1 MNAHE
6 NEIAEKIVRRLDLGS
21 RNISSD
27 AAARLAAAREEAL
40 AQFQFQQVPELGVA
54 GLGRFIS
61 DMIERPA
68 SGGRYTIS
76 LAVLILG
83 LAGIVFWQSSNGSG
97 NEVADLDVR
106 LLTDDLP
113 IDAYLDKGF
122 DSWLKRQS
130 R

>member
-1 MNAHE
+1 MNAE
-6 NEIAEKIVRRLDLGS
+6 EREIAQKIVRELNRGARSVDG
-21 RNISSD
+21 D
-27 AAARLAAAREEAL
+27 ALARLAVGREQAL
-40 AQFQFQQVPELGVA
+40 AQFQHTPVIGLA
-54 GLGRFIS
+54 GAGEWVS
-61 DMIERPA
+61 HMIERPA
-68 SGGRYTIS
+68 SGARYALS

-97 NEVADLDVR
+97 GELADIDAR

-122 DSWLKRQS
+122 DSWLNRQS

>member
-1 MNAHE
+1 MNADE
-6 NEIAEKIVRRLDLGS
+6 REIALKIVRELDRSARSVSG
-21 RNISSD
+21 D
-27 AAARLAAAREEAL
+27 TAARLAVAREQAL
-40 AQFQFQQVPELGVA
+40 AQFQHAPVVGLA
-54 GLGRFIS
+54 GAGHSVSHML
-61 DMIERPA
+61 ERPA
-68 SGGRYTIS
+68 SGARYALP

-97 NEVADLDVR
+97 NELADIDAR

-122 DSWLKRQS
+122 DSWLSRQP

>member
-1 MNAHE
+1 MNAE
-6 NEIAEKIVRRLDLGS
+6 EREIAQKIVRELDRSARSVGGET
-21 RNISSD
+21 
-27 AAARLAAAREEAL
+27 AARLAVAREQAL
-40 AQFQFQQVPELGVA
+40 AQFQHAPVVSLA
-54 GLGRFIS
+54 GAGPSVSHTIGRS
-61 DMIERPA
+61 A
-68 SGGRYTIS
+68 SGLRYLLP

-97 NEVADLDVR
+97 NELADIDAR

-122 DSWLKRQS
+122 DSWLSRQS

>member
-1 MNAHE
+1 MNAE
-6 NEIAEKIVRRLDLGS
+6 EREIAQKIVRELDRGARS
-21 RNISSD
+21 VDGD
-27 AAARLAAAREEAL
+27 ALARLAVAREQAL
-40 AQFQFQQVPELGVA
+40 AQFQHTPVIGLA
-54 GLGRFIS
+54 GAGQLVS
-61 DMIERPA
+61 HMIERPA
-68 SGGRYTIS
+68 PGARYALS

-97 NEVADLDVR
+97 GELADIDAR

-122 DSWLKRQS
+122 DSWLNRQS

>member
-1 MNAHE
+1 MNAE
-6 NEIAEKIVRRLDLGS
+6 EREIAQKIVRELDRSARSVGG
-21 RNISSD
+21 D
-27 AAARLAAAREEAL
+27 AAARLAVAREQAL
-40 AQFQFQQVPELGVA
+40 AHFQHTPVISMA
-54 GLGRFIS
+54 GAGQLVSHI
-61 DMIERPA
+61 IERPA
-68 SGGRYTIS
+68 SGARYALS

-97 NEVADLDVR
+97 GELADIDAR

-122 DSWLKRQS
+122 DSWLSRQS

>member
-1 MNAHE
+1 MNVQE
-6 NEIAEKIVRRLDLGS
+6 REIAQRIVRELDRSALS
-21 RNISSD
+21 ID
-27 AAARLAAAREEAL
+27 KDTAARLLAVREQAL
-40 AQFQFQQVPELGVA
+40 TQYQQTPVA
-54 GLGRFIS
+54 GMAGAGAFVS
-61 DMIERPA
+61 QMIERPA
-68 SGGRYTIS
+68 SGARYALS

-97 NEVADLDVR
+97 GELADIDAR

-122 DSWLKRQS
+122 DSWLNRQS

>member
-6 NEIAEKIVRRLDLGS
+6 HEIAEKIVRRLDLGS

-27 AAARLAAAREEAL
+27 AAARLAAAREQAL
-40 AQFQFQQVPELGVA
+40 AQFQFQQAPELGAA
-54 GLGRFIS
+54 GPGRFIS
-61 DMIERPA
+61 YMIERPA
-68 SGGRYTIS
+68 AGARYTIS

-83 LAGIVFWQSSNGSG
+83 LAGIVYWQSSNGSG

>member
-1 MNAHE
+1 MNVQE
-6 NEIAEKIVRRLDLGS
+6 REIAQRIVRELDRSALG
-21 RNISSD
+21 ID
-27 AAARLAAAREEAL
+27 KDTAARLLAAREQAL
-40 AQFQFQQVPELGVA
+40 AQYQQTSVVGMA
-54 GLGRFIS
+54 GAGTIVS
-61 DMIERPA
+61 HWVERPA
-68 SGGRYTIS
+68 SGARYALS

-97 NEVADLDVR
+97 SELADIDAR

-122 DSWLKRQS
+122 DSWLNRQS

>member
-1 MNAHE
+1 MNVQE
-6 NEIAEKIVRRLDLGS
+6 REIAQRIVRELDRSTLRIDKDTATRLL
-21 RNISSD
+21 
-27 AAARLAAAREEAL
+27 AAREQAL
-40 AQFQFQQVPELGVA
+40 AQYQQMPVIGMA
-54 GLGRFIS
+54 GTGTFVS
-61 DMIERPA
+61 HWFDRPA
-68 SGGRYTIS
+68 SGARYALS

-97 NEVADLDVR
+97 SELADIDAR

-122 DSWLKRQS
+122 DSWLNRHS